1 MPGVEGGKIC
11 RGAGKCRSAAAAE
24 RWQMPAGSPP
34 KEVARLLLVDC
45 SREQDTEGTLMVG
58 KIQDSLSFQL
68 QALTLRAE
76 RQQVLAG
83 NIANADTPHYQAR
96 DFDFASTLQQAVSGR
111 EQAGLRLATLGLA
124 TTSPQHSP
132 GRAAADPLQLLY
144 RQPTQASADGNTVDM
159 DVERAQFAEN
169 SFFYEAGLTFLSG
182 RINTLRTAIQGQ

>member
-1 MPGVEGGKIC
+1 
-11 RGAGKCRSAAAAE
+11 
-24 RWQMPAGSPP
+24 
-34 KEVARLLLVDC
+34 
-45 SREQDTEGTLMVG
+45 MVG

-83 NIANADTPHYQAR
+83 NIANADTPHYLAR
-96 DFDFASTLQQAVSGR
+96 DFDFARTLQQAVSGR

-124 TTSPQHSP
+124 TLANTSPQHLP
-132 GRAAADPLQLLY
+132 GTAAADPLQLLY

-169 SFFYEAGLTFLSG
+169 SFFYEAGLSFLTG
-182 RINTLRTAIQGQ
+182 RINTLRSAIQGQ

>member
-1 MPGVEGGKIC
+1 
-11 RGAGKCRSAAAAE
+11 
-24 RWQMPAGSPP
+24 
-34 KEVARLLLVDC
+34 
-45 SREQDTEGTLMVG
+45 MVG
-58 KIQDSLSFQL
+58 KIQEALSFQL

-124 TTSPQHSP
+124 TLATTSPQHSP
-132 GRAAADPLQLLY
+132 GTAAAADPLQLLY
-144 RQPTQASADGNTVDM
+144 RQPMQASADGNTVDM

-169 SFFYEAGLTFLSG
+169 SFFYEAGLSFLTG
-182 RINTLRTAIQGQ
+182 RINTLRSAIQGQ

>member
-1 MPGVEGGKIC
+1 
-11 RGAGKCRSAAAAE
+11 
-24 RWQMPAGSPP
+24 
-34 KEVARLLLVDC
+34 
-45 SREQDTEGTLMVG
+45 MVG
-58 KIQDSLSFQL
+58 KIQEALSFQL

-111 EQAGLRLATLGLA
+111 EQASPGLATLELA

-132 GRAAADPLQLLY
+132 GTAAADPLHLLY

-169 SFFYEAGLTFLSG
+169 SFFYEAGLSFLTG
-182 RINTLRTAIQGQ
+182 RINTLRSAIQGQ